1 MSWARSL
8 LNRGR
13 EHNDRGDDA
22 VKEDEGEAA
31 LEEGNEGGGVFP
43 GL

>member
-22 VKEDEGEAA
+22 EREEEGEA
-31 LEEGNEGGGVFP
+31 GNEGGGVFP
-43 GL
+43 PGL

>member
-13 EHNDRGDDA
+13 EHNDLGDE
-22 VKEDEGEAA
+22 EDGEAA
-31 LEEGNEGGGVFP
+31 LEEGNEGGGVLP

>member
-13 EHNDRGDDA
+13 EHNDRGDA